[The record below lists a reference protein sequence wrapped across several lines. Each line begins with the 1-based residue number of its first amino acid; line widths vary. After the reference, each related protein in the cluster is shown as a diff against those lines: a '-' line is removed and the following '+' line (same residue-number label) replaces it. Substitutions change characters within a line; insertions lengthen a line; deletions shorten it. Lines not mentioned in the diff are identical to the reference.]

1 MSRYRI
7 LKNPLF
13 GRYFLTHPSRY
24 RYRFFKT
31 SPLFLEL
38 PLFIAARVLYFDQSL
53 LHHWLSLSL
62 SGCFRFR
69 NAFENWRKSKTP
81 GLEELR

>member
-7 LKNPLF
+7 LKSPLF
-13 GRYFLTHPSRY
+13 GRYSLPTLLATATA
-24 RYRFFKT
+24 FFKT

-38 PLFIAARVLYFDQSL
+38 PLFITAKVLYFDKSL

-62 SGCFRFR
+62 SGCFRFH
-69 NAFENWRKSKTP
+69 NSMSDMS
-81 GLEELR
+81 